1 MDTNI
6 ERLRNNDERVFKE
19 IVQSYWPRMHKFAL
33 TYVMDEE
40 AAKEIVQ
47 DTFLALWEHRKELE
61 GDTCLISYLMVIN
74 RNKCYNYLKSL
85 HLETVEI
92 NELTENAIYQRS
104 HLYVLEDDSLELLV
118 THELHAA
125 LEVSLEKLPSKTKE
139 IFLASRYDGLKNREI
154 ATQQQMTLKA
164 VEFHITKALKHL
176 RTDLSEEYF
185 LLFLVTLI
193 GRV

>member
-1 MDTNI
+1 MDTDI
-6 ERLRNNDERVFKE
+6 ERLKNNDEGAFKE
-19 IVQSYWPRMHKFAL
+19 IVQSYWARMHKFAL
-33 TYVMDEE
+33 TYIMDEE

-47 DTFLALWEHRKELE
+47 DTFLALWEHRNELD

-85 HLETVEI
+85 HLETIEI
-92 NELTENAIYQRS
+92 NELTENALYQRS

-118 THELHAA
+118 TNELHAA
-125 LEVSLEKLPSKTKE
+125 IEASLEKLSPKTKE

-154 ATQQQMTLKA
+154 AAQQQMTVKS
-164 VEFHITKALKHL
+164 VEFHISKALKHL
-176 RTDLSEEYF
+176 RTDLSEEYL
-185 LLFLVTLI
+185 LLFLVTFI

>member
-1 MDTNI
+1 MDINI
-6 ERLRNNDERVFKE
+6 ERLKNNDERAFKE

-47 DTFLALWEHRKELE
+47 DTFLALWEHRNELD

-85 HLETVEI
+85 HLETIEI
-92 NELTENAIYQRS
+92 NELTENTLYQRS

-118 THELHAA
+118 TNELHAA
-125 LEVSLEKLPSKTKE
+125 IEASLEKLAPKTKE

-154 ATQQQMTLKA
+154 AAQQQR
-164 VEFHITKALKHL
+164 HL
-176 RTDLSEEYF
+176 RQTQ
-185 LLFLVTLI
+185 T
-193 GRV
+193 